1 MNILTPSRL
10 PLASAGKHTKEDAQ
24 IKASRIKAIREVILK
39 YVVRVVVLGFAVRV
53 VAVECA
59 VPVAL
64 LRYVVRVIALAC
76 IDRVAILWCVHLMIP
91 ETPNTVR

>member
-1 MNILTPSRL
+1 MSFGSHPLGRQLPDGIRNIHPEMRDRT
-10 PLASAGKHTKEDAQ
+10 GF
-24 IKASRIKAIREVILK
+24 IRSSH
-39 YVVRVVVLGFAVRV
+39 VVSLGFTVRV

-76 IDRVAILWCVHLMIP
+76 IDRVAILWCVHLMIL
-91 ETPNTVR
+91 ETPITVR

>member
-1 MNILTPSRL
+1 MY
-10 PLASAGKHTKEDAQ
+10 A
-24 IKASRIKAIREVILK
+24 
-39 YVVRVVVLGFAVRV
+39 VRVVVLGFAVRV

-76 IDRVAILWCVHLMIP
+76 IDCVAILWCVHLMIP